1 MLSFFYNLSHW
12 IALNELKLMAN
23 KTNLGIGVVI
33 ALLIAGY
40 LGIDLNQNTIQ
51 SSQKNTEKSI
61 VSANEEDIA
70 TAQSHSSVSDKN
82 QQITPEHKNSDV
94 SKTQYDDVLSSQN
107 RHGLEVI
114 RQSYDRKISNVQVQ
128 SAGRVKAILRDDN
141 EGSRHQKF
149 ILSLDNGLTILV
161 AHNIDL
167 APRVENL
174 GKGDVVEFF
183 GEYEYSQQGGVIH
196 WTHHD
201 PRGRHTDGWL
211 KHQGKTYK

>member
-1 MLSFFYNLSHW
+1 
-12 IALNELKLMAN
+12 MAN
-23 KTNLGIGVVI
+23 KINLGIGAVITLLVVVYF
-33 ALLIAGY
+33 GV
-40 LGIDLNQNTIQ
+40 DLNQNQHETAKHQTQ
-51 SSQKNTEKSI
+51 SQSNEPSQSQEKTPSSLEQSDQPSRLDQHSNT
-61 VSANEEDIA
+61 
-70 TAQSHSSVSDKN
+70 SSDD
-82 QQITPEHKNSDV
+82 Q
-94 SKTQYDDVLSSQN
+94 KTQYSASNSSQN

-114 RQSYDRKISNVQVQ
+114 RQSFDRKISNVQVQ
-128 SAGRVKAILRDDN
+128 SEGRVKAILRDDN

-167 APRVENL
+167 SPRIENL
-174 GKGDVVEFF
+174 KKGDMVEFF
-183 GEYEYSQQGGVIH
+183 GEYEYSPQGGVMH